1 MRDTL
6 PAKNREKQNQNEHYM
21 FQSCSAMVLKPLTL
35 RVRLNGIFQGK
46 TITGTACQM
55 LLRITYIL

>member
-21 FQSCSAMVLKPLTL
+21 FQSCSAMVLKSLML
-35 RVRLNGIFQGK
+35 RTRKEGMFQRC
-46 TITGTACQM
+46 IPATGVSGATF
-55 LLRITYIL
+55 

>member
-6 PAKNREKQNQNEHYM
+6 PVKNREKQNQNEHYM

-35 RVRLNGIFQGK
+35 KVRLSGMFQDGA
-46 TITGTACQM
+46 ITDTT
-55 LLRITYIL
+55 L